1 MSKVTSHHNDL
12 IKKSLLSVA
21 TTLGKGPGAT
31 QQVGTVAARISTDL
45 RSSPTI
51 LGPTRPA
58 ATTGKENKMQVEHK
72 QTPLFHLDNDMAVVE
87 T

>member
-1 MSKVTSHHNDL
+1 MTLVKV
-12 IKKSLLSVA
+12 
-21 TTLGKGPGAT
+21 PGAT
-31 QQVGTVAARISTDL
+31 RQAGTAVVQIYTEV